1 MPRAAVKTN
10 CKFLHNYC
18 SSWTFDILK
27 FELLYLIC
35 SMNKKNKKNHQNV
48 RRPFLTFDVPL
59 CNWTVEMVTRLYT
72 QFERLPS
79 SIIFNNFIADYSK
92 QVKQRVSERFL
103 FIHNLEEEITYTFS
117 VRAQTIDYGPPV
129 IGNVTTGPQSGSPGR
144 PRDLVLSKTISAIKL
159 SWTNSNS
166 GRGPILGYYIES
178 RRKGIIHFLC

>member
-1 MPRAAVKTN
+1 
-10 CKFLHNYC
+10 
-18 SSWTFDILK
+18 
-27 FELLYLIC
+27 
-35 SMNKKNKKNHQNV
+35 
-48 RRPFLTFDVPL
+48 
-59 CNWTVEMVTRLYT
+59 MVTRLYT

-178 RRKGIIHFLC
+178 RRKGIIHFLCLKNWCWLQNSVLFLKHFKSGRAAQEEWQICEYSLVVYGFFLPNMICLQKTLLFDLSHLTG